1 MQSNPFS
8 SSLAGG
14 LTGSKLTFR
23 EALRQALADEMALD
37 PNVLLLGE
45 DIGVYGGCFKVTGDL
60 YKKFPNQVIDTPVA
74 EEGFTG
80 LAVGA
85 AMMGLRPVVEI
96 MYADFFTLIFDPIVN
111 HASKTH
117 FMSGGQFCC
126 PITVRLPE
134 GSGTGHGA
142 QHTQSPEALF
152 QNSAGLKMVAPSC
165 PSDAYYLLRAAI
177 RDNNPVLVFEHKML
191 YDMEGIIEAEP
202 LELGKAK
209 VLRSGK
215 DVTIIAYS
223 RAVQTALE
231 TATLLSEAGLEATV
245 VDLCTLKPLDE
256 KTIFSEVQKTGRVA
270 LIQDPNAFGGV
281 NAQVCSEIC
290 SDFAT
295 FKALKAPVVQMGGR
309 CTPVPFSKD
318 LEKSTIPSAQ
328 ACVEAI
334 KKLF

>member
-1 MQSNPFS
+1 MQTK
-8 SSLAGG
+8 LVG
-14 LTGSKLTFR
+14 TKLTFR
-23 EALRQALADEMALD
+23 EAIRQALAEEMAQD
-37 PNVLLLGE
+37 SKVFLLGE
-45 DIGVYGGCFKVTGDL
+45 DVGVYGGCFKVSGDL
-60 YKKFPNQVIDTPVA
+60 YQRFPNQVIDTPVS

-80 LAVGA
+80 MAVGA

-111 HASKTH
+111 HAAKTH

-152 QNSAGLKMVAPSC
+152 QNGAGLKLVAPSC

-177 RDNNPVLVFEHKML
+177 RDNNPVLVFEHKKL
-191 YDMEGIIEAEP
+191 YDMEGTIDSQP
-202 LELGKAK
+202 LEIGKAK
-209 VLRSGK
+209 ILRSGK
-215 DVTIIAYS
+215 DVTIISYS

-231 TATLLSEAGLEATV
+231 TASMLADSNIEATV
-245 VDLCTLKPLDE
+245 VDLCTLKPLDRA
-256 KTIFSEVQKTGRVA
+256 TIFREVQKTGRVA

-281 NAQVCSEIC
+281 NSQVCSEIC

-295 FKALKAPVVQMGGR
+295 FKTLKAPVAQIGGK

-318 LEKSTIPSAQ
+318 LEKAAIPNAVD
-328 ACVEAI
+328 CVEAI

>member
-1 MQSNPFS
+1 MQNNLFS
-8 SSLAGG
+8 SSLA
-14 LTGSKLTFR
+14 GSKLTFR
-23 EALRQALADEMALD
+23 EAIRQALADEMAQD
-37 PNVLLLGE
+37 PNVLLIGE

-60 YKKFPNQVIDTPVA
+60 YKKFPNQIIDTPVA

-80 LAVGA
+80 MAVGA

-117 FMSGGQFCC
+117 FMSGGQFSC

-191 YDMEGIIEAEP
+191 YDLEGTIEAQP
-202 LELGKAK
+202 LPIGKAK
-209 VLRSGK
+209 IIRSGK

-223 RAVQTALE
+223 RAVQTALA
-231 TATLLSEAGLEATV
+231 TANLLSENGIAATV
-245 VDLCTLKPLDE
+245 VDLCTLKPLD
-256 KTIFSEVQKTGRVA
+256 KATILSEVQKTGRVA
-270 LIQDPNAFGGV
+270 LIQDPNAFGGI
-281 NAQVCSEIC
+281 NSQVCSEIC
-290 SDFAT
+290 SDPAT

-309 CTPVPFSKD
+309 CTPIPFSKD
-318 LEKSTIPSAQ
+318 LEKSTIPNAEDC
-328 ACVEAI
+328 AEAI

>member
-1 MQSNPFS
+1 MWRVWSMQ
-8 SSLAGG
+8 
-14 LTGSKLTFR
+14 SKLTFR

-37 PNVLLLGE
+37 PKVLLLGE
-45 DIGVYGGCFKVTGDL
+45 DVGVYGGCFKVSGDL
-60 YKKFPNQVIDTPVA
+60 YKSFPNQVIDTPVS

-80 LAVGA
+80 MAVGA

-126 PITVRLPE
+126 PITIRLPE

-165 PSDAYYLLRAAI
+165 PSDAYHLLRAAI
-177 RDNNPVLVFEHKML
+177 RDNNPVLVFEHKLL
-191 YDMEGIIEAEP
+191 YDMEGFIEEEP
-202 LELGKAK
+202 LPIGKAK
-209 VLRSGK
+209 VLRQGK
-215 DVTIIAYS
+215 DATIISYS
-223 RAVQTALE
+223 RAVQTALK
-231 TATLLSEAGLEATV
+231 TAALLADSGIEATV
-245 VDLCTLKPLDE
+245 VDLCTIKPIDK
-256 KTIFSEVQKTGRVA
+256 KTIFSEIQKTGRVA

-281 NAQVCSEIC
+281 SSQVCSEIC
-290 SDFAT
+290 SDPKT
-295 FKALKAPVVQMGGR
+295 FKALKAPIVHKGGK

-318 LEKSTIPSAQ
+318 LELSIIPNAEDC
-328 ACVEAI
+328 AKAI
-334 KKLF
+334 IELF

>member
-1 MQSNPFS
+1 MQNKLS
-8 SSLAGG
+8 SSLAD
-14 LTGSKLTFR
+14 LVGSKLTFR
-23 EALRQALADEMALD
+23 EAIRQALADELASD
-37 PNVLLLGE
+37 PKVLLLGE

-60 YKKFPNQVIDTPVA
+60 YKKFPKQVLDTPVA

-80 LAVGA
+80 MAVGA

-177 RDNNPVLVFEHKML
+177 RDNNPVLVFEHKLL
-191 YDMEGIIEAEP
+191 YDTEGYIEAEALP
-202 LELGKAK
+202 IGKAK
-209 VLRSGK
+209 VLRTGK
-215 DVTIIAYS
+215 AVTIISYS
-223 RAVQTALE
+223 RAVQTALQ
-231 TATLLSEAGLEATV
+231 TADLLADAGIDATV

-256 KTIFSEVQKTGRVA
+256 ATIFSEVQKTGRVA

-281 NAQVCSEIC
+281 SAQVCSEIC
-290 SDFAT
+290 SDVET
-295 FKALKAPVVQMGGR
+295 FKALKAPVVSMGGK

-318 LEKSTIPSAQ
+318 LEKSTIPNAE
-328 ACVEAI
+328 ACAEAI